1 MSERRIIK
9 FQQFKQHCHYTEN
22 WMCEC
27 GYSDTE
33 DVVVKCNEKECKIFA
48 QLPNAEPILEA
59 AKSDLKNKELEF
71 SALKSLSSNMEV
83 GILVADI
90 RKIKEALKSAGVE
103 I

>member
-1 MSERRIIK
+1 M
-9 FQQFKQHCHYTEN
+9 
-22 WMCEC
+22 
-27 GYSDTE
+27 
-33 DVVVKCNEKECKIFA
+33 VKCNEKECKIFA